1 MTHDIRTTMIHTDD
15 FYNKPWGVKHWLA
28 NAEPPI
34 ADGVTVA
41 LIDPDMIF
49 LRPLIKKI
57 RGTPNLLYD
66 KSTTTGQVIKEI
78 ALGKPVAQMYGLG
91 APWTNDYHK
100 KFNRTKICGVGSPCL
115 KSDMDFGEA
124 HFAVGPPYIMVKQD
138 LVRLTKTWTEFV
150 PRVFEGYP
158 YLLAEMYAYSMA
170 AAHENLP
177 HFQMYNYMVSAID
190 ASEEGWEFIETL
202 DDVCVPPVDGV
213 FFPEKPQ
220 PNLLHYCQIYR
231 VGGIGFTKREVRE

>member
-1 MTHDIRTTMIHTDD
+1 MKRSFYSDTDD

-28 NAEPPI
+28 HAEPPVK
-34 ADGVTVA
+34 DGVTVA

-49 LRPLIKKI
+49 LRPLIKQI
-57 RGTPNLLYD
+57 RGSANLLYD
-66 KSTTTGQVIKEI
+66 KHTSPGPIIDEI
-78 ALGKPVAQMYGLG
+78 ALGKPVAQMYGQR

-100 KFNRTKICGVGSPCL
+100 NFNRTKICGVGSPCL
-115 KSDMDFGEA
+115 QSNEEFGDA
-124 HFAVGPPYIMVKQD
+124 HFAVGPPYIMIKQD

-177 HFQMYNYMVSAID
+177 HFQMYNYMVSAVNAD
-190 ASEEGWEFIETL
+190 DEGWDFVEAL
-202 DDVCVPPVDGV
+202 DDVCVPPVNGV
-213 FFPEKPQ
+213 FFPGKPL

-231 VGGIGFTKREVRE
+231 VGGIGFTKREVSE